1 MSQNDTTTEREA
13 EQAAPE
19 SATEAAA
26 DDTAEAASEAT
37 DKKTTKKQAIPK
49 RVFFFGTCAVV
60 ALLLYALVNIDA
72 FAYIYNK
79 VGQILSPIIIGCIIA
94 YLCNPIMRFYEYI
107 VFGKMKKGGLRRTLS
122 LSMTVITALGLVAGV
137 IALIVPE
144 LVKSIQQLLIN
155 LPMYAEGLKGFVE
168 NVILWLNDKL
178 PENVNIPSADELIA
192 KLNLNDVQSVLDKAG
207 AFLSKIN
214 AVDSIWNFVVN
225 LFNALKNLLLGIFIA
240 FYILASKEK
249 RSAQIRKAR
258 AALLNE
264 KQDKK
269 FGEIVKLVDKTFGS
283 YVKGVLLDALAVG
296 VVTFILLSI
305 FRVSEYNL
313 LIAAICAVTNI
324 IPVFG
329 PFIGAIPSALIVLIS
344 NPSKLIVFI
353 ILVLVIQ
360 QIDGNIIVPRIQ
372 GNNTGISSLAVLI
385 AITVMGNLFGLMG
398 MIIGVPIFAVII
410 ELCKRALDER
420 LKKRGRPTDTVEYYP
435 SDSIGNAE
443 EEVYYEHS
451 HLRYLYD
458 HSKLKAIINIQRAR
472 RERRRRKKAA
482 KKAEAAEAAKA
493 AKAAE
498 KAAKKAAKKTAKKA
512 KKK

>member
-1 MSQNDTTTEREA
+1 MSQNDINAEREA
-13 EQAAPE
+13 ETASPE
-19 SATEAAA
+19 AEAEQ
-26 DDTAEAASEAT
+26 AEAAESAEAQKT
-37 DKKTTKKQAIPK
+37 KESKKHSIPK

-60 ALLLYALVNIDA
+60 ALLLYALVNVDA
-72 FAYIYNK
+72 FAYVYNTLGK
-79 VGQILSPIIIGCIIA
+79 ILSPIIIGCVIA

-107 VFGKMKKGGLRRTLS
+107 VFGKMKKGGLHRILS
-122 LSMTVITALGLVAGV
+122 LLMTVITVFGLVAGV

-144 LVKSIQQLLIN
+144 LINSINQLAKN
-155 LPMYAEGLKGFVE
+155 LPAYAASFRDFVQNIINGLNE
-168 NVILWLNDKL
+168 KL
-178 PENVNIPSADELIA
+178 PEGVDIPSTDELLSSL
-192 KLNLNDVQSVLDKAG
+192 KLNDIQSVLTMAG
-207 AFLSKIN
+207 TFLSKFN
-214 AVDSIWNFVVN
+214 AVDGIWNFFVN
-225 LFNALKNLLLGIFIA
+225 LFNALKDLLLGMFIA

-269 FGEIVKLVDKTFGS
+269 FEEIVKLVDKTFGS

-313 LIAAICAVTNI
+313 LIAAICGVTNI

-344 NPSKLIVFI
+344 NPDKLIVFI
-353 ILVLVIQ
+353 ILILVIQ

-398 MIIGVPIFAVII
+398 MVIGVPIFAVII
-410 ELCKRALDER
+410 ELGKRALDER

-458 HSKLKAIINIQRAR
+458 HSKLKAIIDLQKAR

-482 KKAEAAEAAKA
+482 KRAAAAEAAKA
-493 AKAAE
+493 VKAAERAAKRAAKKAE
-498 KAAKKAAKKTAKKA
+498 KAAKKANKK
-512 KKK
+512 